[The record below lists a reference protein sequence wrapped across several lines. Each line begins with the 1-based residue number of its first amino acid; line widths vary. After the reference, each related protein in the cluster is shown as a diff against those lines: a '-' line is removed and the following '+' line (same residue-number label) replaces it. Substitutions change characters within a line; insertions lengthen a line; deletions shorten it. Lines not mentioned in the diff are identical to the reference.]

1 MPLWGTSATAATNKP
16 KFLTDDV
23 NSKYDITKVYADNS
37 GWVQRA
43 GTSATGNGNTG
54 ANPEVLVAIGG
65 LAGITTSTGLKH
77 PTITRIRW
85 MEAAYTGAVAVRIS
99 VTWDEKIKYVAG
111 SAATIVIVSTGTNIT
126 ATATH
131 IDGVSIANGVTG
143 NTVRFAG
150 TTVDQNATLSIAA
163 DTAIGDPDLVDALGA
178 NDALSG
184 ADATTITAAVK
195 TASGFGTRAV
205 TAS

>member
-1 MPLWGTSATAATNKP
+1 MPLWGTTATAATNKP

-54 ANPEVLVAIGG
+54 ATPETLVAIGG
-65 LAGITTSTGLKH
+65 LAGVTTSTGLKH
-77 PTITRIRW
+77 PTITRVRW
-85 MEAAYTGAVAVRIS
+85 MESAYIGAVAVRVTI
-99 VTWDEKIKYVAG
+99 TWDEKVKYVAG
-111 SAATIVIVSTGTNIT
+111 SAATLVIVSTGTNIT

-150 TTVDQNATLSIAA
+150 TTVDENATLSIAD
-163 DTAIGDPDLVDALGA
+163 DTAIGDPDLFDALGDNA
-178 NDALSG
+178 ALSG
-184 ADATTITAAVK
+184 SDSTTITAAVK
-195 TASGFGTRAV
+195 TASGYSTRAV